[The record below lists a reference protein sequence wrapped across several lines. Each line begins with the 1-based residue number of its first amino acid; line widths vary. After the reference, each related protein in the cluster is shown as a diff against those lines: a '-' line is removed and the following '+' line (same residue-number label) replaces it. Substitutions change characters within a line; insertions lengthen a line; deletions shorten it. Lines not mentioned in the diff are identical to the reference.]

1 MNATTK
7 KLFWKSSNFWH
18 NLLTFV
24 GSIWVTSEAQTVIAA
39 AKNVT
44 DAVFAPEVQLAG
56 IITAAFTLV
65 NMIYQ
70 LFIKPKKP
78 GEEVIESKILSV
90 LERKG
95 IDKLLS

>member
-1 MNATTK
+1 MI
-7 KLFWKSSNFWH
+7 
-18 NLLTFV
+18 V
-24 GSIWVTSEAQTVIAA
+24 GAFSFLI
-39 AKNVT
+39 AKNLISY
-44 DAVFAPEVQLAG
+44 FAKNYPYRRWVKG
-56 IITAAFTLV
+56 FTLV

>member
-7 KLFWKSSNFWH
+7 KPFWKSSNFWH

-56 IITAAFTLV
+56 VITAAFTLV

-70 LFIKPKKP
+70 MFIKRKKP
-78 GEEVIESKILSV
+78 GEGVIEKKILSV
-90 LERKG
+90 FGEAGDR
-95 IDKLLS
+95 